1 VLQALGGVELA
12 MRDVGIPF
20 TPGAG
25 VGAAVRQLSEGVET
39 LKMAAE

>member
-1 VLQALGGVELA
+1 

-20 TPGAG
+20 TPGVG

-39 LKMAAE
+39 LKMAAA